1 MATWDDE
8 FQRNRQRA
16 GAEGYQPGNKVEGP
30 TLPGGW
36 MSKPQPSSDLW
47 NYPGAASPPR
57 IPQNVNPSA
66 YGWNPAAPSQP
77 SQPAAPAAPQAQRD
91 RSNDPWG
98 TFGVYGNWARAFE
111 AQHARPPT
119 AQDEADF
126 WDSQLYAR
134 QTGQAPGWGE
144 WNNRYYTGD
153 WWTKPNYRMIR
164 SGGMPNME
172 GRVPTEA
179 FTRATQYP
187 WTLPNWLQGGF
198 VPWYQEQSGRT
209 LPTAP
214 WTNPAGPPAAP
225 QMATPDPYQ
234 RGPGMVG
241 RR

>member
-1 MATWDDE
+1 MANTWEDE
-8 FQRNRQRA
+8 YRRRVNEQR
-16 GAEGYQPGNKVEGP
+16 PGVEGTQGMAP
-30 TLPGGW
+30 QQGPALPGGW
-36 MSKPQPSSDLW
+36 MNKPAPSSDMW
-47 NYPGAASPPR
+47 NYAGAAV
-57 IPQNVNPSA
+57 PQTQQATPTA
-66 YGWNPAAPSQP
+66 PTTPAAPTT
-77 SQPAAPAAPQAQRD
+77 RD
-91 RSNDPWG
+91 RNNDPWG
-98 TFGVYGNWARAFE
+98 TFGTYGNWARAF
-111 AQHARPPT
+111 AADPAHQGRVPT

-126 WDSQLYAR
+126 WDSQMYAR

-187 WTLPNWLQGGF
+187 WTLPNWLQTGF
-198 VPWYQEQSGRT
+198 VPWYQEQSGRQ
-209 LPTAP
+209 LQMAP
-214 WTNPAGPPAAP
+214 WVNPAGPPAAP